1 MKFHFIASENP
12 EAKEALKV
20 LIKRYD
26 QTKLELSDVIIA
38 IGGDGMLLKALRNSI
53 EKNKPVFGL
62 NKGNVGFLMN
72 ELSFDNLENRI
83 QTARKVKMHPLFMSA
98 HKING
103 NIFTE
108 LAVNEV
114 SILRQTHQ
122 AAHLKITVDKKERL
136 NELVCDGILV
146 STPIGSTAYNLSAR
160 GPIIPLNANIL
171 ALTPIS
177 SFRPRRWRGALL
189 PQRVKIRIEVL
200 NFDTRP
206 VSATADNVEARDIK
220 YIEISTDKTRKLTIL
235 HDSDHSLD
243 ERIMKEQFLT

>member
-20 LIKRYD
+20 LIKRYN

-53 EKNKPVFGL
+53 EKNKPGFGL

-220 YIEISTDKTRKLTIL
+220 YIEISTDKTKKLTIL

>member
-20 LIKRYD
+20 LIKRYN

-83 QTARKVKMHPLFMSA
+83 HTARKVKMHPLFMSA

-200 NFDTRP
+200 NFNTRP

-220 YIEISTDKTRKLTIL
+220 YIEISTDKTKKLTIL
-235 HDSDHSLD
+235 HDSNHSLD

>member
-200 NFDTRP
+200 NFETRP

-220 YIEISTDKTRKLTIL
+220 YIEISTDKTKKLTIL

>member
-20 LIKRYD
+20 LIKRYN

-72 ELSFDNLENRI
+72 DLSFDNLEKRI

-220 YIEISTDKTRKLTIL
+220 YIEISTDKTKKLTIL

>member
-171 ALTPIS
+171 ALPPIS

-206 VSATADNVEARDIK
+206 VSATADNIEARDIK
-220 YIEISTDKTRKLTIL
+220 YIEISTDKTKKLTIL

>member
-26 QTKLELSDVIIA
+26 QTKLDLSDVIIA

-220 YIEISTDKTRKLTIL
+220 YIEISTDKTKKLTIL

>member
-12 EAKEALKV
+12 EAKEALKG

-26 QTKLELSDVIIA
+26 QAKLELSDVIIA

-72 ELSFDNLENRI
+72 ELSFYNLENRI

-200 NFDTRP
+200 NYDTRP

-220 YIEISTDKTRKLTIL
+220 YIEISTDKTKKLTIL

>member
-1 MKFHFIASENP
+1 MKFHFISSENP

-26 QTKLELSDVIIA
+26 QAKLELSDVIIA

-220 YIEISTDKTRKLTIL
+220 YIEISTDKTKKLTIL
-235 HDSDHSLD
+235 RDSDHGLD

>member
-26 QTKLELSDVIIA
+26 QAKLELSDIIIA

-220 YIEISTDKTRKLTIL
+220 YIEISTDKTKKLTIL

>member
-12 EAKEALKV
+12 EAKDALKV
-20 LIKRYD
+20 LIKRYN

-122 AAHLKITVDKKERL
+122 AAHLKITVDKKERVP
-136 NELVCDGILV
+136 ELVCDGILV

-220 YIEISTDKTRKLTIL
+220 YIEISTDKTKKLTIL

>member
-12 EAKEALKV
+12 EAKEALNV
-20 LIKRYD
+20 LIDRYD

-103 NIFTE
+103 NIFNE

-220 YIEISTDKTRKLTIL
+220 YIEISTDKTKKLTIL

>member
-12 EAKEALKV
+12 EAREALKV

-220 YIEISTDKTRKLTIL
+220 YIEISTDKTKKLTIL

>member
-220 YIEISTDKTRKLTIL
+220 YIEISTDKTKKLTIL

-243 ERIMKEQFLT
+243 ERNMKEQFLT

>member
-12 EAKEALKV
+12 EAKEDLKV
-20 LIKRYD
+20 LIKRYN

-220 YIEISTDKTRKLTIL
+220 YIEISTDKTKKLTIL

>member
-53 EKNKPVFGL
+53 ETNKPVFGL

-72 ELSFDNLENRI
+72 ELSYDNLENRI

-98 HKING
+98 HKMNG

-220 YIEISTDKTRKLTIL
+220 YIEISTDKTKKLTIL

>member
-1 MKFHFIASENP
+1 MKSHFIASENP

-26 QTKLELSDVIIA
+26 QAKLELSDVIIA

-220 YIEISTDKTRKLTIL
+220 YIEISTDKTKKLTIL

>member
-20 LIKRYD
+20 LVKRYD
-26 QTKLELSDVIIA
+26 QAKLELSDVIIA

-83 QTARKVKMHPLFMSA
+83 QKARKVKMHPLFMSA

-206 VSATADNVEARDIK
+206 VSATADNVA
-220 YIEISTDKTRKLTIL
+220 
-235 HDSDHSLD
+235 
-243 ERIMKEQFLT
+243 

>member
-12 EAKEALKV
+12 EAKETLKV
-20 LIKRYD
+20 LIKKYD

-103 NIFTE
+103 NICTE

-200 NFDTRP
+200 NFDARP

-220 YIEISTDKTRKLTIL
+220 YIEISTDKTKKLTIL

>member
-26 QTKLELSDVIIA
+26 QAKLELSDVIIA

-200 NFDTRP
+200 NYDTRP
-206 VSATADNVEARDIK
+206 VSATADNVEARNIK
-220 YIEISTDKTRKLTIL
+220 YIEISTDKTKKLTIL

>member
-12 EAKEALKV
+12 EAKDALKV
-20 LIKRYD
+20 LIKRYN

-83 QTARKVKMHPLFMSA
+83 QTARKVKMHPLFMSV

-220 YIEISTDKTRKLTIL
+220 YIEISTDKTKKLTIL

>member
-83 QTARKVKMHPLFMSA
+83 QTARKVKTHPLFMSA

-220 YIEISTDKTRKLTIL
+220 YIEISTDKTKKLTIL
-235 HDSDHSLD
+235 HDTDHSLD

>member
-12 EAKEALKV
+12 EAKDALKV
-20 LIKRYD
+20 LIKRYN

-200 NFDTRP
+200 NFNTRP

-220 YIEISTDKTRKLTIL
+220 YIEISTDKTKKLTIL

>member
-20 LIKRYD
+20 LIKKYD

-220 YIEISTDKTRKLTIL
+220 YIEISTDKTKKLTIL

>member
-20 LIKRYD
+20 LVKRYD
-26 QTKLELSDVIIA
+26 QAKLELSDVIIA

-108 LAVNEV
+108 LAVNEI

-220 YIEISTDKTRKLTIL
+220 YIEISTDKTKKLTIL

>member
-26 QTKLELSDVIIA
+26 QAKFELSDVIIA

>member
-20 LIKRYD
+20 LIKRYN

-62 NKGNVGFLMN
+62 NKGNVGFHMN
-72 ELSFDNLENRI
+72 ELSFHNLENRI

-122 AAHLKITVDKKERL
+122 TAHLKITVDKKERL

-220 YIEISTDKTRKLTIL
+220 YIEISTDKTKKLTIL
-235 HDSDHSLD
+235 HDSNHSLD

>member
-20 LIKRYD
+20 LIKRYN

-206 VSATADNVEARDIK
+206 VSATADNIEARDIK
-220 YIEISTDKTRKLTIL
+220 YIEISTDKTKKLTIL

>member
-12 EAKEALKV
+12 EAKEALKI
-20 LIKRYD
+20 LIKRYN

-72 ELSFDNLENRI
+72 ELSFDDLENRI

-136 NELVCDGILV
+136 KELVCDGILV

-200 NFDTRP
+200 NYDTRP

-220 YIEISTDKTRKLTIL
+220 YIEISTDKTKKLTIL

>member
-12 EAKEALKV
+12 EAKEALKA
-20 LIKRYD
+20 LIKRYN

-72 ELSFDNLENRI
+72 ELSFDNLDKRI

-189 PQRVKIRIEVL
+189 PQRVKNRIEVL

-206 VSATADNVEARDIK
+206 VSATADNIEARDIK
-220 YIEISTDKTRKLTIL
+220 YIEISTDKTKKLTIL

>member
-12 EAKEALKV
+12 DAKEALKI
-20 LIKRYD
+20 LIKRYN

-136 NELVCDGILV
+136 KELVCDGILV

-200 NFDTRP
+200 NFDKRP

-220 YIEISTDKTRKLTIL
+220 YIEIAVSISHVPDLILTI
-235 HDSDHSLD
+235 
-243 ERIMKEQFLT
+243 KP

>member
-1 MKFHFIASENP
+1 MKFHFLSSNNP
-12 EAKEALKV
+12 EAKEAFNV
-20 LIKRYD
+20 LIKRYN

-220 YIEISTDKTRKLTIL
+220 YIEISTDKTKKLTIL